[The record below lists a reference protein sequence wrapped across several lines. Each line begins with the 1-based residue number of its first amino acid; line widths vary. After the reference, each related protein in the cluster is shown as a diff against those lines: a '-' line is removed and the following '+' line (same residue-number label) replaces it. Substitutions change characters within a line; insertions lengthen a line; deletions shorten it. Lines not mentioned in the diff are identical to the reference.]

1 MEQDAIIRD
10 NVIDELDFD
19 PRLDAAGIGV
29 AVEDA
34 VGTLSGHVPNY
45 AQRLD
50 AERAALRVKGVR
62 AVAMDIEVRLPLK
75 DDDQD
80 IAERAA
86 NVLAWS
92 AVVGED
98 VKAAVDDGWVTLNG
112 IVPWDYQ
119 RAEAERAIC
128 QLAGVIGVTNQI
140 SVRAQQVTPSDVRDR
155 IAKAFHRN
163 ADLESSSIRA
173 DVSGSTVTLSGKVK
187 AWHERQVA
195 EDAAWSIPG
204 ILEVRDN
211 IVVESA
217 A

>member
-29 AVEDA
+29 AVKDA
-34 VGTLSGHVPNY
+34 VVTLFGHVPNY

-92 AVVGED
+92 AVIGEE
-98 VKAAVDDGWVTLNG
+98 VKAAVDDGWVTLSG
-112 IVPWDYQ
+112 IVPWRYQ
-119 RAEAERAIC
+119 REEAERAVC

-140 SVRAQQVTPSDVRDR
+140 SVRGQVTPSDVRDR

-163 ADLESSSIRA
+163 ADLESSSISV

-187 AWHERQVA
+187 VWHERQVA
-195 EDAAWSIPG
+195 EDAVWSIPG